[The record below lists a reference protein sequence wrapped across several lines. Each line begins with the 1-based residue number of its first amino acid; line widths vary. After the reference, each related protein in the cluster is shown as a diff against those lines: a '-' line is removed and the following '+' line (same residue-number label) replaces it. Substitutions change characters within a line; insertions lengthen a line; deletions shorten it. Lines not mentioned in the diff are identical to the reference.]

1 MKTGVSDIIG
11 RGRTPSEDRSFVREL
26 SGEILIAGVLDGHS
40 GSFTVE
46 CTVRKLPDALIAL
59 VKTVGTASEDA
70 LRAGLRAV
78 FINHDKLLANQG
90 GLSYR
95 DSGCTATI
103 VIITPKICCFA
114 YIGDSPACVFNPDTG
129 LIYGSIGK
137 HEPSAPIE
145 KARIE
150 KNGGEVTTDDGDA
163 PRVNGCLMVSRAFG
177 DFSMKFKDPNRPTE
191 AELAANWSTGFCVVA
206 EPDIVIVPRP
216 EKGLVA
222 IFSDGLVETADAAH
236 YRTYQEVVN
245 EIRETMKS
253 GTDLTSIASA
263 CLTKQVAR
271 FTDVPSEYDGDDI
284 TLLLINCDRPI
295 VTTSII
301 GGAPATVATTRR
313 HKSGHRRTRSSKK
326 KLAKSFYI

>member
-1 MKTGVSDIIG
+1 MKTGVWDIVG
-11 RGRTPSEDRSFVREL
+11 RGRTPSEDRSFMREV

-59 VKTVGTASEDA
+59 VKTIGTASEDA

-78 FINHDKLLANQG
+78 FINHDKLLAKQG

-103 VIITPKICCFA
+103 VIITPKLCCFA
-114 YIGDSPACVFNPDTG
+114 YIGDSPACIFNSDTG
-129 LIYGSIGK
+129 VIYGSIGK
-137 HEPSAPIE
+137 HEPSAPTE
-145 KARIE
+145 KTRIE

-191 AELAANWSTGFCVVA
+191 SELTANWATDFCVVA

-216 EKGLVA
+216 EKGIVA
-222 IFSDGLVETADAAH
+222 IFSDGLVETTTSTE
-236 YRTYQEVVN
+236 YRSYR
-245 EIRETMKS
+245 EIVDDICKTIKLES
-253 GTDLTSIASA
+253 DLTRAAKI
-263 CLTKQVAR
+263 CLSRQVAS

-284 TLLLINCDRPI
+284 TLLLINCDRPV
-295 VTTSII
+295 VTAPII
-301 GGAPATVATTRR
+301 GNTAVASTRKNR
-313 HKSGHRRTRSSKK
+313 SGHRRTRSSKK